1 MKKKNVSVTILVILI
16 ILCLLPLIIWTF
28 RLDRFG
34 FSNQK
39 WIDFIKYD
47 GILYESEKID
57 QITRVAI
64 SVEFIGEK
72 IGEVKFKIDGNVHS
86 PYYILRNFDATVLE
100 KGTAF
105 YEIID
110 EKYTDSY
117 AVKIDNEYFIYTYI
131 PRD

>member
-1 MKKKNVSVTILVILI
+1 M
-16 ILCLLPLIIWTF
+16 
-28 RLDRFG
+28 
-34 FSNQK
+34 
-39 WIDFIKYD
+39 
-47 GILYESEKID
+47 
-57 QITRVAI
+57 
-64 SVEFIGEK
+64 
-72 IGEVKFKIDGNVHS
+72 HS

-110 EKYTDSY
+110 EKYTGSY